1 MKGPYTL
8 TVRQPSSPAPTTENP
23 FCLVRGFLQFMES
36 HDPLIVGHGERTAQY
51 ALALGHA
58 VELPSQE
65 LLLLHYAALLHDL
78 GKFSLSPRVRTG
90 DNLSFEDDVEH
101 QCHPRV
107 GAAILQKWPSLHT
120 VSVVIAHHHERWDG
134 YGYPYGLR
142 GTLIPLGSRILS
154 ITDAFDTLT
163 SPSPHGDGQT
173 FEQAIQ
179 VLKGSSGLR
188 FDPGLTE
195 QFLLLIPRLFNT
207 SHEIEFLFSQRS
219 PIGELIA
226 EGRVLSAG

>member
-8 TVRQPSSPAPTTENP
+8 TLRQPASPSPTTENP
-23 FCLVRGFLQFMES
+23 FCLVRGFLQLMERQ
-36 HDPLIVGHGERTAQY
+36 DPLIVGHGERTAQY

-58 VELPSQE
+58 VELPGHE

-78 GKFSLSPRVRTG
+78 GKFSLPPHRRTNTDGSPQ
-90 DNLSFEDDVEH
+90 DDMEQ

-107 GAAILQKWPSLHT
+107 GAAILQRWPSLHT
-120 VSVVIAHHHERWDG
+120 VSVLIAHHHERWDG

-154 ITDAFDTLT
+154 IADTFDRLT
-163 SPSPHGDGQT
+163 SPYPHGDGQT

-179 VLKGSSGLR
+179 ALKGSSGLR

-195 QFLLLIPRLFNT
+195 QFLLLIPSLFNMG
-207 SHEIEFLFSQRS
+207 HEMECLFSQPS
-219 PIGELIA
+219 PVGELIA
-226 EGRVLSAG
+226 